1 LVFKGKVF
9 VKLLYFIALL
19 VSVTEGLGQPGMC
32 EWTLNLR
39 LFTLLSLQ
47 NDQTNGPNENGPMT

>member
-1 LVFKGKVF
+1 M
-9 VKLLYFIALL
+9 KLLYFIALL